1 MSQKVK
7 IQSYSVALKGIN
19 LKKLIKRGTFKEK
32 VHVDMEIISM
42 KDESGYLP
50 IVLHVH
56 GSSAVGGLTFVSLQ

>member
-32 VHVDMEIISM
+32 EHVDMEIISI

-50 IVLHVH
+50 
-56 GSSAVGGLTFVSLQ
+56 